1 MKYYLAP
8 LEGITG
14 YIYRNTY
21 EKYFHNI
28 NKYFTPFIVPNQ
40 KSDKPLYE
48 FVVAT
53 DAVEKQTGIDFFP
66 QLDDKVENA
75 LERNSDYKSWSF

>member
-28 NKYFTPFIVPNQ
+28 YIYKFKYLLLLIIHFRYI
-40 KSDKPLYE
+40 L
-48 FVVAT
+48 
-53 DAVEKQTGIDFFP
+53 FFYYHSILKHHISTYISMLFRNYQP
-66 QLDDKVENA
+66 Y
-75 LERNSDYKSWSF
+75 LE

>member
-21 EKYFHNI
+21 EKYFQKIVLYSVINI
-28 NKYFTPFIVPNQ
+28 IYDYYK
-40 KSDKPLYE
+40 KDL
-48 FVVAT
+48 
-53 DAVEKQTGIDFFP
+53 
-66 QLDDKVENA
+66 LD
-75 LERNSDYKSWSF
+75 